1 MHHRLDFLS
10 RQKPAILSSEAK
22 DSGNLTAYAK
32 MSSMGQD
39 MRSSPWLATS
49 AFVAVLAGFGTGG
62 FVLSPA
68 VSAAG
73 EPTAIPDAATMLRE
87 VEAHQKQLDKIRE
100 NYTFRA
106 VQTTRQLDG
115 SGNTKKIETEEHEV
129 FFVNGHRVEKLVRK
143 DGKDLSPD
151 QARKEQDRVNKE
163 VLKIS
168 QPGYKSP
175 EEKDDITVARLLQIV
190 AFSRPRRVSLNG
202 RDTIAFD
209 FAGDEH
215 AKTHGRDEDA
225 LKKVSG
231 TVWIDEADREVSR
244 MSATLDE
251 NYHVGFGLLASV
263 AKGTNLV
270 FDQGLIRN
278 EAWLPT
284 AITLHLQARAFLVA
298 GIRADVDIR
307 FDEYKKFQTDAVQ
320 QPGATATT
328 PPSH

>member
-1 MHHRLDFLS
+1 
-10 RQKPAILSSEAK
+10 
-22 DSGNLTAYAK
+22 
-32 MSSMGQD
+32 

-49 AFVAVLAGFGTGG
+49 ALVAALAGFSGRA
-62 FVLSPA
+62 VMLPPPA
-68 VSAAG
+68 SATG

-87 VEAHQKQLDKIRE
+87 VEAHQKQLDKMRE

-106 VQTTRQLDG
+106 VQTTRQLDSG
-115 SGNTKKIETEEHEV
+115 GNTKKIETEEHEV

-143 DGKDLSPD
+143 DGKDLTPD

-163 VLKIS
+163 VVKIS
-168 QPGYKSP
+168 QPGYSNP
-175 EEKDDITVARLLQIV
+175 DDKDDITVSRLLQIV
-190 AFSRPRRVSLNG
+190 SFSRPRRVSLNG

-209 FAGDEH
+209 FAGDQH

-263 AKGTNLV
+263 AKGSNLV

-298 GIRADVDIR
+298 GIRANVDIR
-307 FDEYKKFQTDAVQ
+307 FDQYKKFQTDAEQ

-328 PPSH
+328 PATH